1 MPKANELSTISPE
14 YLPDYETYRQIF
26 IRYQQSLADAPPG
39 VIPLKDLLDQ
49 DFRQVSSQCREAV
62 VSFQVV
68 RPGGRCTTLQQQKMI
83 ASNSASQWPQP
94 LRTDCWNF

>member
-62 VSFQVV
+62 VSF
-68 RPGGRCTTLQQQKMI
+68 
-83 ASNSASQWPQP
+83 
-94 LRTDCWNF
+94 